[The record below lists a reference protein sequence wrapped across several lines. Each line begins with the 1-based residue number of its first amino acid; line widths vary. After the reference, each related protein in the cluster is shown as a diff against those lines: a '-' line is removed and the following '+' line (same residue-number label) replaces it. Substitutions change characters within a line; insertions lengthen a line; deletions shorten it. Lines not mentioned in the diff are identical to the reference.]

1 MEEFVTHVFSTYAY
15 QPWLVYGSICGFMF
29 LSAFGLPIPEEIVLI
44 SAGFVGYMSL
54 NPDRFPPP
62 PDATSKVNV
71 YLLALISFVAVM
83 ASDYLIYYLGRRF
96 GPRLFKVRWFAR
108 MMPEKTQQRI
118 RQWMW
123 EYGSWTVIVFRFTP
137 GIRFPGH
144 LTCGAMGV
152 SPWRFIAIDWLAAG
166 LSVPTQVLLVSF
178 YGKFILQYFTR
189 FKIYFFSTLALV
201 LLIYFGLKY
210 LNKKREALRALKSEP
225 AAIPVATTEQMTAA
239 RSTHASEHLDGD
251 MRPTRAQNARRP

>member
-1 MEEFVTHVFSTYAY
+1 MEEFITRVFSTYAY

-29 LSAFGLPIPEEIVLI
+29 LSAFGLPIPEEVVLI

-54 NPDRFPPP
+54 NPEQFPPP
-62 PDATSKVNV
+62 PGATDKVNV
-71 YLLALISFVAVM
+71 YWLAVIAFVAVM
-83 ASDYLIYYLGRRF
+83 ASDFLIYYLGRRF

-108 MMPEKTQQRI
+108 MMPEKTLQKI

-137 GIRFPGH
+137 GVRFPGH

-152 SPWRFIAIDWLAAG
+152 SPWRFIAIDWIAAG

-189 FKIYFFSTLALV
+189 FKIYFFSTLGAIV
-201 LLIYFGLKY
+201 LLYFALKY
-210 LNKKREALRALKSEP
+210 LNRRKEAAA
-225 AAIPVATTEQMTAA
+225 AAIPVTASEPMTAA
-239 RSTHASEHLDGD
+239 RSSPTDESSSDD
-251 MRPTRAQNARRP
+251 FRPPRAQSRGP